1 MASPP
6 VNAISIELTT
16 EIHSALDELERS
28 DNWSVLHITSS
39 LDVFSAG
46 GDLSLMSTWL
56 EGPNPGKK
64 ISEYAAS
71 VQRLMDRI
79 EALPC
84 VTMAE
89 IGGAALGGGLELVLA
104 TDVSIASSNAKL
116 GLPEIAVGLLPAAGG
131 TQRLAA
137 RCGRAM
143 ASRLILGAEIV
154 SAEQAHQM
162 GIVQWVVSPE
172 DLSERAAAIAR
183 RFTSMPKLA
192 RRKIKDCLAAA
203 DDKGRLGFPLE
214 IANIKTLGDSADA
227 RKLITAFVLAP
238 DKDRGNYEK
247 LRLLGLKPG
256 VTFRPDRALQRF
268 PCAAPA
274 NSILAKPIVWDD
286 DTFHHNGTYSSN
298 ETITTQF
305 AASSVPLQQGTIMV
319 CNKNGCYL
327 ASGCVAS

>member
-1 MASPP
+1 MTKPTSKWSSIGVTIDQGVAQLTMTSPP
-6 VNAISIELTT
+6 VNAMSLRLTS
-16 EIHSALDELERS
+16 EIHSALDELELS
-28 DNWSVLHITSS
+28 ENWSVLHIASS

-56 EGPNPGKK
+56 DGPNPGKQ
-64 ISEYAAS
+64 ISEYAAG
-71 VQRLMDRI
+71 VQHLMDRI

-89 IGGAALGGGLELVLA
+89 IGGAALGGGLEMILA
-104 TDVSIASSNAKL
+104 TDVCIASNSAKL

-172 DLSERAAAIAR
+172 ELSRQATAIAR
-183 RFTSMPKLA
+183 RFASMPKLA

-203 DDKGRLGFPLE
+203 DDRNRRGFQLE
-214 IANIKTLGDSADA
+214 IANIKNLGDSADA
-227 RKLITAFVLAP
+227 RQLITAF
-238 DKDRGNYEK
+238 
-247 LRLLGLKPG
+247 LGGARQKSEQL
-256 VTFRPDRALQRF
+256 
-268 PCAAPA
+268 
-274 NSILAKPIVWDD
+274 
-286 DTFHHNGTYSSN
+286 
-298 ETITTQF
+298 
-305 AASSVPLQQGTIMV
+305 
-319 CNKNGCYL
+319 
-327 ASGCVAS
+327 